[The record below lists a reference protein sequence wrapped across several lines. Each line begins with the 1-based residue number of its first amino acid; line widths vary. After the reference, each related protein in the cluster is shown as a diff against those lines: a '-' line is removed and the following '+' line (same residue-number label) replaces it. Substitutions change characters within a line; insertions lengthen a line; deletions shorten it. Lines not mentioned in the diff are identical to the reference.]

1 MVAEKTNIGPSQKQL
16 SNNFNKYMYGF
27 FTITSI
33 CLLFISKDWMM
44 AVGNLGIALIFDPFD
59 QKVTWNHRPLFQK
72 IWLFVH
78 VAVVLLLFGYGLFL
92 K

>member
-1 MVAEKTNIGPSQKQL
+1 MVAEKTNSVPPQKQL
-16 SNNFNKYMYGF
+16 SNKFNKYMYGF

-59 QKVTWNHRPLFQK
+59 QKITWNDRPLFQK

-78 VAVVLLLFGYGLFL
+78 VTVVLLLFGYGLFL